1 MSNSFPTSNQSS
13 FVFRQKK
20 LATALAETGLEALV
34 LNPGPSLV
42 YLTGLHFHTSERPV
56 TAFFAPNKTI
66 CLVLPEL
73 EVAKTVGL
81 PFEMQIFPYGEDP
94 ASWPMAF
101 QQAAQAAGIGKQL
114 VGVEPTRLRVL
125 ELRLLEAASST
136 TRWVSA
142 EASLAALR
150 MRKDPGEIAAM
161 RKAVDIAQRAL
172 QATLPQ
178 IKTGMSERELAS
190 ELTLQLLRLG
200 SDPEM
205 PFSPIVSSGP
215 NSANPHAS
223 PGDRHLSSG
232 DLLVIDW
239 GASYAGYFSD
249 LTRTFA
255 IGKVEPEL
263 EQIARTVL
271 QANAA
276 GRLAGRPGL
285 PCGEVDR
292 AARTVIE
299 QAGYGQYFT
308 HRTGHGLGMEGHE
321 EPYIRQGNPLLLE
334 EGMTYTVEPG
344 IYLTTRNGVRI
355 EDDMAVTATGS
366 ESLSDLPRELFSV
379 G

>member
-1 MSNSFPTSNQSS
+1 
-13 FVFRQKK
+13 
-20 LATALAETGLEALV
+20 LV

-42 YLTGLHFHTSERPV
+42 YFTGLHFHTSERPV
-56 TAFFAPNKTI
+56 IAFFIPGKPI
-66 CLVLPEL
+66 SLVLPEL
-73 EVAKTVGL
+73 EVAKTIEL
-81 PFEMQIFPYGEDP
+81 PFELQVFPYGEDP
-94 ASWPMAF
+94 ASWLNSF
-101 QQAAQAAGIGKQL
+101 QSATQAAGIGRQP
-114 VGVEPTRLRVL
+114 VGVEPGRLRVL
-125 ELRLLEAASST
+125 ELRFLEAAASAAS
-136 TRWVSA
+136 WVSA

-161 RKAVDIAQRAL
+161 RKAVDLAQRAL

-178 IKTGMSERELAS
+178 VKIGMSERELAA

-200 SDPEM
+200 SDSEM

-223 PGDRHLSSG
+223 PSDRQLSPG

-263 EQIARTVL
+263 ERIARIVL
-271 QANAA
+271 EANLA

-292 AARTVIE
+292 AARSVIE
-299 QAGYGQYFT
+299 QAGYGQYFF
-308 HRTGHGLGMEGHE
+308 HRTGHGLGMESHE
-321 EPYIRQGNPLLLE
+321 EPYMRQGNPLLLE

-344 IYLTTRNGVRI
+344 IYLTSRNGVRI
-355 EDDMAVTATGS
+355 EDDVVVTPTGS
-366 ESLSDLPRELFSV
+366 ESLSNLPRELLSI